1 MNVSEIRKEVYKRNE
16 NQFGFRIYA
25 GDQLIVQQDFKPNVA
40 GWQPMNEIEAN
51 MEADKMLESLKPV
64 LERNLILEE
73 IANKVVEQLI
83 TSALEVVKA
92 SYIDKM
98 AKYNISEDEIKRRV
112 RL

>member
-1 MNVSEIRKEVYKRNE
+1 MVVSEIRKEVYKRNK

-40 GWQPMNEIEAN
+40 GWQPMSEIEAN
-51 MEADKMLESLKPV
+51 MEADKMIESLKPV

-83 TSALEVVKA
+83 TSALNVVKA